1 MVDLRSAGRS
11 VVARFLFGQGLSL
24 FGSML
29 VQYAIMWRITLDTRS
44 GVSMT
49 LYVLLGILPTF
60 FISPFGGVWADRFN
74 RKLLIN
80 LADGSI
86 ALVSAAIA
94 VALFVGYDGLWL
106 LFVGAAARALGQGV
120 HTPSINA
127 FIPQI
132 TRPENLAK
140 VNGINAS
147 IQSFAMIVSPLASG
161 ALLGFVP
168 LATIFLIDVVT
179 AAAGI
184 SILHFWVKTPEEV
197 SGKLSPEEVSGKLS
211 PEEVSGGKSPEEVSG
226 KLSSEEMSGGKSPE
240 PERSKA
246 STYYRDF
253 REGIRYI
260 SKHGFIGRLILLSV
274 VFYVAIAPVAFLT
287 PLQVARNFGAEVWLL
302 TAIEIAFSAGM
313 MLGGVAIGFWGGF
326 KNKIYSMALSCFL
339 TGASTVVIGQPLEFT
354 VYLAIMLFM
363 GLTLPLYNT
372 PSTVLFQTK
381 VDSAYRGRV
390 FGVFGM
396 TSSLMMPAGMLIFG
410 PLGDLVPIELL
421 MTISGIFIML
431 LSVFFVASKTMREA
445 GR

>member
-1 MVDLRSAGRS
+1 MDNLSSAEKS
-11 VVARFLFGQGLSL
+11 VVGRFLFGQGLSL

-49 LYVLLGILPTF
+49 LYVLLGVLPTF

-94 VALFVGYDGLWL
+94 AALFLGYEGLWL
-106 LFVGAAARALGQGV
+106 LFAGAAARALGQGV

-132 TRPENLAK
+132 ASPENLAK

-168 LATIFLIDVVT
+168 LAAIFLIDVAT
-179 AAAGI
+179 AVAGI
-184 SILHFWVKTPEEV
+184 SILHFGVKTPEERA
-197 SGKLSPEEVSGKLS
+197 GNG
-211 PEEVSGGKSPEEVSG
+211 
-226 KLSSEEMSGGKSPE
+226 SSE
-240 PERSKA
+240 KA
-246 STYYRDF
+246 SAGKPPEKMKLPDAEKSSANNYYRDF
-253 REGIRYI
+253 REGLRYI
-260 SKHGFIGRLILLSV
+260 SRHSFISRLILLSV
-274 VFYVAIAPVAFLT
+274 VFYAAISPVAFLT
-287 PLQVARNFGAEVWLL
+287 PLQVARNFGAEVRYL

-313 MLGGVAIGFWGGF
+313 MLGGVATGFWGGF
-326 KNKIYSMALSCFL
+326 KNKLYSMALSCFL
-339 TGASTVVIGQPLEFT
+339 TGASTVVIGQPVSFAA
-354 VYLAIMLFM
+354 YLAVMLFM
-363 GLTLPLYNT
+363 GLMLPLYST
-372 PSTVLFQTK
+372 PSTVLFQTR
-381 VDSAYRGRV
+381 VDPAYQGRV

-396 TSSLMMPAGMLIFG
+396 ASSLMMPAGMLIFG
-410 PLGDLVPIELL
+410 PLGDLVAIELL
-421 MTISGIFIML
+421 MTASGILLML
-431 LSVFFVASKTMREA
+431 LSAFFVAIK
-445 GR
+445 

>member
-1 MVDLRSAGRS
+1 MDNLSPAGKS
-11 VVARFLFGQGLSL
+11 VVGRFLFGQGLSL

-94 VALFVGYDGLWL
+94 VALFLGYDGLWL
-106 LFVGAAARALGQGV
+106 LFAGAAARALGQGV

-132 TRPENLAK
+132 TSPENLAK

-161 ALLGFVP
+161 ALLGLVP

-179 AAAGI
+179 AIAGI
-184 SILHFWVKTPEEV
+184 SILHFWVRTPEER
-197 SGKLSPEEVSGKLS
+197 SENKSSEKTSAGKPSEYAKL
-211 PEEVSGGKSPEEVSG
+211 PDAGKSS
-226 KLSSEEMSGGKSPE
+226 
-240 PERSKA
+240 A
-246 STYYRDF
+246 NNYYRDF
-253 REGIRYI
+253 REGISYVSR
-260 SKHGFIGRLILLSV
+260 HGFISRLILLSV

-287 PLQVARNFGAEVWLL
+287 PLQVARNFGAEVWYL

-313 MLGGVAIGFWGGF
+313 MLGGLAIGFWGGF
-326 KNKIYSMALSCFL
+326 RNRIYSMALSCFL
-339 TGASTVVIGQPLEFT
+339 TGASTVVIGQPVSFA

-381 VDSAYRGRV
+381 VDPAYRGRV

-410 PLGDLVPIELL
+410 PLGDLVAIELL
-421 MTISGIFIML
+421 MTVSGIFLML
-431 LSVFFVASKTMREA
+431 LSAFFVAGRTMREA
-445 GR
+445 GK

>member
-80 LADGSI
+80 MADGSI

-94 VALFVGYDGLWL
+94 AALFVGYDGLWL
-106 LFVGAAARALGQGV
+106 LFVGASARALGQGV

-179 AAAGI
+179 AVAGI

-197 SGKLSPEEVSGKLS
+197 SGKLSPEEVSG
-211 PEEVSGGKSPEEVSG
+211 V
-226 KLSSEEMSGGKSPE
+226 KSPE

-339 TGASTVVIGQPLEFT
+339 TGASTVVIGQPVEFS